1 MLRLGS
7 KRKVFFETI
16 HKSEANSTLRSQVD
30 FDRDGY
36 ISFVEFAHCV
46 HLFKWTIFCFIQT
59 IEQPDWESWERETM
73 RERLCVKKHFLFV
86 RMSGRKFLAN
96 KYYMELYD
104 STLTMMYHTLTLF
117 CVTKFR
123 RFVIVTSRNCY
134 FQELLLPGIVTFRK
148 WESHKPEIM

>member
-1 MLRLGS
+1 
-7 KRKVFFETI
+7 
-16 HKSEANSTLRSQVD
+16 
-30 FDRDGY
+30 
-36 ISFVEFAHCV
+36 
-46 HLFKWTIFCFIQT
+46 
-59 IEQPDWESWERETM
+59 M

-134 FQELLLPGIVTFRK
+134 FRELLLSGNEKATSQKLCSECLVHGT
-148 WESHKPEIM
+148 EVHVNNDMA